1 MSKPTDKDV
10 MATGEPEGELI
21 YRINLRPCMSLDEL
35 REHHRRAHVDG
46 ETLEQRALRLLRE
59 ELAAEAAAA

>member
-1 MSKPTDKDV
+1 MSKPTDKEV
-10 MATGEPEGELI
+10 MATGEPDGELI
-21 YRINLRPCMSLDEL
+21 YRINLRPCMDMAEL
-35 REHHRRAHVDG
+35 LEHHRLARATG

>member
-21 YRINLRPCMSLDEL
+21 YRINLRPCMEL
-35 REHHRRAHVDG
+35 GELMEHHRVAREAG

-59 ELAAEAAAA
+59 ELAAEAAA